1 MAAGLP
7 SAADAAPAAAPRAVT
22 AQHRA
27 APHRIAPPSRRAPRA
42 WLSAA
47 AGHVPEPSGSGRGGP
62 AGGAWEGP
70 AGSVAALRAVRRLR
84 RALVPAGPGAAVRG
98 RGLRLG
104 PRGSRTGRRGSV
116 GAPLRTGCSR
126 RRAVGGLQC
135 GAAGRSDALSD
146 RAWKAALRHLL
157 VLGPYHGCWW
167 FGRLFQS
174 SEVMWV
180 PIGGA

>member
-22 AQHRA
+22 AQ
-27 APHRIAPPSRRAPRA
+27 HRIAPPSRRAPRA

-62 AGGAWEGP
+62 AG
-70 AGSVAALRAVRRLR
+70 SVAALRAVRRLG